1 MSFILL
7 LMAFPGLKSIGNV
20 LTCLFLAEDH
30 RVQFFKASKK
40 DASKKQELNNKLL
53 LSDHN

>member
-1 MSFILL
+1 
-7 LMAFPGLKSIGNV
+7 MAFPVGNQSA
-20 LTCLFLAEDH
+20 TSWPACFLAEDH

-53 LSDHN
+53 LPDDN